1 MRQNEQELE
10 NYFIEQLES
19 EGGKFIK
26 SDDTHERNPMT
37 RFLFDNQNYADPLSI
52 N

>member
-1 MRQNEQELE
+1 MKLTIHTNEPELE

-26 SDDTHERNPMT
+26 SDELT
-37 RFLFDNQNYADPLSI
+37 RENFDAPLLI
-52 N
+52 Q

>member
-26 SDDTHERNPMT
+26 SDELAREN
-37 RFLFDNQNYADPLSI
+37 FDDPLLI
-52 N
+52 Q